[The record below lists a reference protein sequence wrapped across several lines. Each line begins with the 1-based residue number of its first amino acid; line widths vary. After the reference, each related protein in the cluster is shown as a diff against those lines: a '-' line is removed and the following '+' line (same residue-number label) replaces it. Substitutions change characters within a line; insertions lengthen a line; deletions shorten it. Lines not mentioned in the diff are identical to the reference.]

1 MPSINRLMIVK
12 HTHYHLIFN
21 KKGKKMSNYKYVKRY
36 EQTQQERG
44 LTRQRA
50 WIPNTETA
58 KKALL
63 KYATALREDFLDNQE
78 RDNA

>member
-1 MPSINRLMIVK
+1 
-12 HTHYHLIFN
+12 
-21 KKGKKMSNYKYVKRY
+21 MSTYKYTKRY
-36 EQTQQERG
+36 EQVQQERG

-50 WIPNTETA
+50 WIPNTEVA